1 MIIDINVDP
10 IFIIIEI
17 FPREN
22 FEKTSKVFFDLPIEA
37 KNKVRRE
44 LSENVFRGYYGSVF
58 TKNVK
63 IALVYHY
70 WDL

>member
-44 LSENVFRGYYGSVF
+44 LSKNVFRGYYGSVF